1 MADKIL
7 IVDDTPVNLMLLR
20 ANLKRA
26 GYEVIEASNGEDALR
41 AVESSAPDLV
51 LLDVV
56 MPGLSGID
64 VLRSLRSRYAVT
76 ALPVIMAT
84 AQSESASVVEALTLG
99 ANDYVTKPLDMP
111 VVLARVRTHLAI
123 KHLTAELER
132 KNRFIRRT
140 FGRYLPDDVVTELL
154 ASEDALRLG
163 GESRVVTILMSDLR
177 GFTALS
183 ERLAPEAVMR
193 MLNGYL
199 GAMADVLARHRGTI
213 DEFIGDAILALF
225 GAPVSAPD
233 DAERA
238 VACAI
243 EMQMAMAGV
252 NAENRRNGL
261 PELEMGIGL
270 HTGEVIVGNIGS
282 LSRAKYGV
290 VGSNVNLTARV
301 ESATVGG
308 QVLVSE
314 ATRLAAGA
322 GVEVGRRVEL
332 RAKGLSEPIAAHEL
346 LGLGALRVPS
356 LDEPLVPLALPLTV
370 DVSILE
376 GKEAGTDRLPGTVVS
391 LSTHRCALVLAVPLG
406 PLTNIKLRF
415 RDGDGA
421 DVAADVYAKVT
432 AVLDAGGVIAHLTSV
447 PAQARAFLATRR
459 ASARHEAP
467 ESGRS

>member
-20 ANLKRA
+20 VNLKRA
-26 GYEVIEASNGEDALR
+26 GYEVVEAPNGEEALR
-41 AVESSAPDLV
+41 AVEAASPDLV

-64 VLRSLRSRYAVT
+64 VLRSLRSRYPVT
-76 ALPVIMAT
+76 VLPVIMAT
-84 AQSESASVVEALTLG
+84 ALSESASVVEALTLG

-111 VVLARVRTHLAI
+111 VVLARLRTHLAI

-132 KNRFIRRT
+132 KNLFIRRT
-140 FGRYLPDDVVTELL
+140 FGRYLPDDVVTGLL

-193 MLNGYL
+193 VLNGYL
-199 GAMADVLARHRGTI
+199 GAMADVLTRHRGTI
-213 DEFIGDAILALF
+213 DEFIGDAILAIF

-233 DAERA
+233 DATRA

-243 EMQMAMAGV
+243 EMQTAMAGV
-252 NAENRRNGL
+252 NEENRRSGL

-282 LSRAKYGV
+282 LSRAKYGI

-314 ATRLAAGA
+314 ATRLAAGPD
-322 GVEVGRRVEL
+322 VEVGRRVEL
-332 RAKGLSEPIAAHEL
+332 RAKGFSEPIAAHEL

-356 LDEPLVPLALPLTV
+356 LDEPLVPLQVPLAV
-370 DVSILE
+370 HVSVLE
-376 GKEAGTDRLPGTVVS
+376 GKEAGTDRLEATVVS
-391 LSTHRCALVLAVPLG
+391 LGAHRCVLALAVPLA
-406 PLTNIKLRF
+406 PLTNVKLRF
-415 RDGDGA
+415 RDRDGSE
-421 DVAADVYAKVT
+421 VAADVYAKVV
-432 AVLDAGGVIAHLTSV
+432 AVHDGGVVVHLTSV
-447 PAQARAFLATRR
+447 PAEARSILAPPRR
-459 ASARHEAP
+459 
-467 ESGRS
+467 